1 MAAQSR
7 EVGSVRSGQ
16 AVVDDNTLSVRTPWL
31 NRTKWQDRFA
41 GKDMSTLVRLSEK
54 PQQNE
59 AWLVD
64 VWRDLG
70 RLIARCNDGLK
81 DLVSRDWERI
91 LH

>member
-7 EVGSVRSGQ
+7 EVDSVRSGQ

-54 PQQNE
+54 PICG
-59 AWLVD
+59 AA
-64 VWRDLG
+64 
-70 RLIARCNDGLK
+70 RLE
-81 DLVSRDWERI
+81 V
-91 LH
+91 